1 MMEAPSPSMKK
12 IQQEKYEIKD
22 NEGKI
27 YNIDLSLTE
36 NNIYFEIDF
45 KGDIL
50 NEKYFLS
57 LDLNTLKN
65 SCRTF
70 NLMDKCSD
78 AFDFIKDLFKMNKIS
93 IKIENSSLYLIMIV
107 PVLLKEEE
115 IKFHLNKQK
124 NKQEDIINDL
134 IQIVKELKN
143 ENLKL
148 KTENIEI
155 NKRLDILENWKKEIE
170 KIEKEKKEKIEKEK
184 IEKEKFNSKI
194 MTTNEQINLIKNKFI
209 NRGKAI
215 QRLNLL
221 FSSSKDG
228 DSSQTVHNKIDGKK
242 DILLFVETTKGRKF
256 GGYTNIGFD
265 SSNNHKN
272 DDEAFLVSFD
282 KLKIYDNINKGGWAI
297 YCCNSN
303 PPWFYS
309 MAGKY
314 NIRIDNKFF
323 SNLGYTT
330 KKGDCY
336 QTTEDYELNGG
347 EESFTVKEL
356 EYFQIVFN

>member
-1 MMEAPSPSMKK
+1 MEAPSPSIKK

-36 NNIYFEIDF
+36 NNIYFEIDY
-45 KGDIL
+45 KGNIL

-65 SCRTF
+65 SCRVF
-70 NLMDKCSD
+70 NLIDKCSD
-78 AFDFIKDLFKMNKIS
+78 SFDFIKDLFKMNKIS
-93 IKIENSSLYLIMIV
+93 IKTENCSLFLIMIV

-115 IKFHLNKQK
+115 IKFNLKKQK
-124 NKQEDIINDL
+124 IKQEDIINDL

-155 NKRLDILENWKKEIE
+155 NKRLDILENWKNEIE
-170 KIEKEKKEKIEKEK
+170 QKEQKEKA
-184 IEKEKFNSKI
+184 KFNSKI
-194 MTTNEQINLIKNKFI
+194 MNTEEQKNLIKNKFI
-209 NRGKAI
+209 NRGKVI

-228 DSSQTVHNKIDGKK
+228 DSSQSVHNKIDGKK
-242 DILLFVETTKGRKF
+242 DILLLVETTKGKKF

-265 SSNNHKN
+265 SSDNHKN
-272 DDEAFLVSFD
+272 DDEAFLISFD
-282 KLKIYDNINKGGWAI
+282 KLKIYDNINKGDWAI
-297 YCCNSN
+297 YCCKSN

-309 MAGKY
+309 KGGKY
-314 NIRIDNKFF
+314 NIRIDNNFF
-323 SNLGYTT
+323 SSLGYTT

-347 EESFTVKEL
+347 EESFIVKEL
-356 EYFQIVFN
+356 EYFQIVFI

>member
-1 MMEAPSPSMKK
+1 MMEAPSPSIKK
-12 IQQEKYEIKD
+12 IQEEKYELKD

-27 YNIDLSLTE
+27 YNICFSYNE
-36 NNIYFEIDF
+36 NNIYFEIIF
-45 KGDIL
+45 KGDVL

-57 LDLNTLKN
+57 LDLGTLKN
-65 SCRTF
+65 SCKTF
-70 NLMDKCSD
+70 NLIDKCLD
-78 AFDFIKDLFKMNKIS
+78 AFNFIKDLLKMNKVS
-93 IKIENSSLYLIMIV
+93 IKTENNSLNLIMIV

-115 IKFHLNKQK
+115 IKFNLNKQQ
-124 NKQEDIINDL
+124 NKQEDIIKDL

-155 NKRLDILENWKKEIE
+155 NKRLDILENWKNDIE
-170 KIEKEKKEKIEKEK
+170 KKKKEKEK
-184 IEKEKFNSKI
+184 EKEKFNSKI
-194 MTTNEQINLIKNKFI
+194 MKTEEQINLIKNKFI

-215 QRLNLL
+215 KRLNLL
-221 FSSSKDG
+221 FSSSNDG

-242 DILLFVETTKGRKF
+242 DILMFVETTKGRKF
-256 GGYTNIGFD
+256 GGYSNIGFD

-272 DDEAFLVSFD
+272 DDEAFLISFD

-297 YCCNSN
+297 YCCNN
-303 PPWFYS
+303 NCPWFYS
-309 MAGKY
+309 KQGKY

-323 SNLGYTT
+323 SGVGYTT

-336 QTTEDYELNGG
+336 KTTEDYELNGG
-347 EESFTVKEL
+347 EETFTVKEL
-356 EYFQIVFN
+356 EYFQIIFN

>member
-1 MMEAPSPSMKK
+1 MMEAPSPSIKK
-12 IQQEKYEIKD
+12 IQQEKYELKD

-36 NNIYFEIDF
+36 NSIYFEIDF

-57 LDLNTLKN
+57 SDLNTLKN
-65 SCRTF
+65 SCKTF
-70 NLMDKCSD
+70 NLIDKCSD
-78 AFDFIKDLFKMNKIS
+78 AFDFIKDLFKMNKVS
-93 IKIENSSLYLIMIV
+93 IKTENNSLHLIMMV

-115 IKFHLNKQK
+115 IKFNLSKKK

-155 NKRLDILENWKKEIE
+155 FKRLDMLENWKNEIE
-170 KIEKEKKEKIEKEK
+170 KEKEK

-194 MTTNEQINLIKNKFI
+194 MNTNEQINLIKNKFI
-209 NRGKAI
+209 KRGKVI

-242 DILLFVETTKGRKF
+242 DILMFVETTKGRKF

-265 SSNNHKN
+265 SSDAHKN
-272 DDEAFLVSFD
+272 DDEAFLISFD

-297 YCCNSN
+297 YCCKSN
-303 PPWFYS
+303 APWFYS
-309 MAGKY
+309 KNGKY
-314 NIRIDNKFF
+314 NIRIDNNFF

-356 EYFQIVFN
+356 EYFQIIFN